1 VNQIVVC
8 GNIGEPK
15 MNFTKGGKAVLSFGL
30 ATNRKIGEEVVTVW
44 HNIKC
49 WDTLAE
55 NLAAEVSKGD
65 RLIVAGRIDS
75 EKWTD
80 KEGNERTTTV
90 IVADEAGKS
99 LRWVKN

>member
-1 VNQIVVC
+1 MNQMTVC

-15 MNFTKGGKAVLSFGL
+15 MTFTKGGKAVLSFGL
-30 ATNRKIGEEVVTVW
+30 ATNRKIGEETVTVW

-55 NLAAEVSKGD
+55 NLANEISKGD
-65 RLIVAGRIDS
+65 RLLVTGRIDV
-75 EKWTD
+75 EKWQD
-80 KEGNERTTTV
+80 KDGNERTTV
-90 IVADEAGKS
+90 VLVADEAGKS